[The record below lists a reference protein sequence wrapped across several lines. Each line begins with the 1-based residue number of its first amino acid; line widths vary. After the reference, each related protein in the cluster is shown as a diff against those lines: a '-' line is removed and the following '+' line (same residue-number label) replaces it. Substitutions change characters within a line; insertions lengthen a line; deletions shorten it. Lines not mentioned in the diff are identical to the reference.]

1 MTARR
6 LGVAALSAAVV
17 VAVGI
22 AASPLLPASGHAE
35 RPASRPMVDV
45 PAHVV
50 RIATGAARIAVGC
63 PRTASPSRAA
73 VPAHRQCGELRV
85 SEGLATC
92 PSPSR
97 CQVELVGTIATA
109 PAPVPVALTVTLGR
123 SGSGWRIWE
132 VRS

>member
-6 LGVAALSAAVV
+6 LGMAALSAAVV

-22 AASPLLPASGHAE
+22 VASPLLPDSGHAE

-50 RIATGAARIAVGC
+50 RIATSAARIAVGC

-73 VPAHRQCGELRV
+73 IPAYRQCGELRV
-85 SEGLATC
+85 SEGSATC
-92 PSPSR
+92 SSPSR

-109 PAPVPVALTVTLGR
+109 PAPVPVALTVTIDR
-123 SGSGWRIWE
+123 IGSRWRALE